1 MIPWMMQ
8 NEPVKRGGQ
17 RELSMNTKSINRM
30 DKEKF
35 NNMQD
40 YVTLKKK
47 PIKSLDTKAKQYGK
61 QNPGDL
67 RIESSSAAMATI

>member
-1 MIPWMMQ
+1 M
-8 NEPVKRGGQ
+8 G
-17 RELSMNTKSINRM
+17 
-30 DKEKF
+30 KEKF

-67 RIESSSAAMATI
+67 RIEASFAAMATI